1 MFRRNKIAQAILIAT
16 ATSAATTSH
25 AAGYLEE
32 VVVTSTKSFESMQDV
47 AISVQAMGEEK
58 LEELNIAN
66 FDDYIKYLPGVNAG
80 GRGPGQSTI
89 FIRGMATD
97 SSDQTSVEIGAPVP
111 NVALYLDE
119 QPVSS
124 TGRNLDVYAADL
136 ERVEVLPGPQG
147 TLFGAS
153 SQAGTVRL
161 ITNKPVINEL
171 SGGFDASYST
181 TKHGEPSTSVEAVIN
196 LPVIEDKMAVRA
208 VIYNAKE
215 GGYIDNVLGEA
226 TFDANSASFPNK
238 DLSDGEAPYGNPTTT
253 TVNNNSLVE
262 DDFNDTLYS
271 GMRLSVAYSV
281 NDDWDVLLQ
290 YMNQTLEVDGVF
302 DHAPSSLADHDP
314 SSRIAGD
321 LKVQRFFRDELKDEF
336 QQYGITVNGHI
347 DDFDLVYA
355 GSYLDR
361 EVNNSFDYT
370 SYAKEGEFAYYYLC
384 KGTTI
389 GSYYEYVSCGS
400 PVQGVMG
407 LIENT
412 RQTHE
417 FRFSYTG
424 ERLRTVAGIYYDDAE
439 TGVDTQFV
447 TPESINLG
455 FALNEPNK
463 DSTHFKSGARPAGT
477 IYINDAIRSEEQL
490 AAFGEISY
498 DIIPELF
505 SATVGLRYYHIESK
519 LVGSANFANI
529 DFGSGNNHITYDPV
543 TGESQNGYDYDLIS
557 APDSPLR
564 EHDYVPKLTLQLT
577 PTDDALIYYTYSEG
591 FRPGGFNRVDGVP
604 TTYVSDT
611 VISQEI
617 GWKLDMLDGSLRF
630 NGAIYHIDWS
640 DMQSGVLDL
649 GFSVVTFVANSADA
663 KIDGI
668 EADLSYAATDQLT
681 LFASF
686 SYNIAELDSDSP
698 NLDSDGNPT
707 FIAKGEQLA
716 LAPELQYNLRA
727 RYEWDVGNNSA
738 YSQIIYSYTDEQ
750 YSSVVLADRFKQD
763 SYIGVDASIGMK
775 IDDSV
780 TVELFGE
787 NLTDERAE
795 LFINSLDTDLRI
807 TTNRPRTIGVK
818 VGYDF

>member
-1 MFRRNKIAQAILIAT
+1 MFRRNKIAQAVLLAT
-16 ATSAATTSH
+16 ATTAAAHSH

-47 AISVQAMGEEK
+47 AISVQAMGEQK
-58 LEELNIAN
+58 LKELNIAN

-80 GRGPGQSTI
+80 GRGPGQSSI
-89 FIRGMATD
+89 FIRGMSTD

-181 TKHGEPSTSVEAVIN
+181 TKNGEPSTSVEAVIN

-208 VIYNAKE
+208 VVYNAKE
-215 GGYIDNVLGEA
+215 GGYIDNVYGEA
-226 TFDANSASFPNK
+226 TFDENSDYFPNQ
-238 DLSDGEAPYGNPTTT
+238 PGNRPTTT

-271 GMRLSVAYSV
+271 GMRIGVAYSV
-281 NDDWDVLLQ
+281 NDDWDVLFN
-290 YMNQTLEVDGVF
+290 YMTQSLEVDGVF
-302 DHAPSSLADHDP
+302 DHAPNSLKDHDP
-314 SSRIAGD
+314 SARTAGD
-321 LKVQRFFRDELKDEF
+321 LQVQRFFRDELKDEF
-336 QQYGITVNGHI
+336 QQYGLTINGHI

-370 SYAKEGEFAYYYLC
+370 SYAKEGSYSAYYLC
-384 KGTTI
+384 KYDGTTEL
-389 GSYYEYVSCGS
+389 YTSCGS
-400 PVQGVMG
+400 PVQGVVG

-417 FRFSYTG
+417 FRFSYNG

-439 TGVDTQFV
+439 TGVDTQFINA
-447 TPESINLG
+447 ESIQVG
-455 FALNEPNK
+455 FAQNGPITG
-463 DSTHFKSGARPAGT
+463 STHFKDGLRPPGT
-477 IYINDAIRSEEQL
+477 IFINDAIRTEEQI
-490 AAFGEISY
+490 AVFGEISY
-498 DIIPELF
+498 DFVPDLF
-505 SATVGLRYYHIESK
+505 SATFGARAYDIESN
-519 LVGSANFANI
+519 LLGSSSFASFDVN
-529 DFGSGNNHITYDPV
+529 DQFGRNYDEIGKDVAPLKEE
-543 TGESQNGYDYDLIS
+543 GE
-557 APDSPLR
+557 
-564 EHDYVPKLTLQLT
+564 VFKLTLRYT
-577 PTDDALIYYTYSEG
+577 PTEDILLYYTYSEG
-591 FRPGGFNRVDGVP
+591 FRPGGINRNAAA
-604 TTYVSDT
+604 TLTYETDEV
-611 VISQEI
+611 VSQEI
-617 GWKLDMLDGSLRF
+617 GWKMDLLDGSLRI
-630 NGAIYHIDWS
+630 NGSAYHIAWD
-640 DMQSGVLDL
+640 DMQVAILDINDFGVL
-649 GFSVVTFVANSADA
+649 TFVENAGDSEIIGVEGD
-663 KIDGI
+663 I
-668 EADLSYAATDQLT
+668 SYAPTDQLT

-686 SYNIAELDSDSP
+686 SYNDTEMVSS
-698 NLDSDGNPT
+698 PT
-707 FIAKGEQLA
+707 FTDGAGNGLFIEKGSQLA

-727 RYEWDVGNNSA
+727 RYEWEVGKNSA
-738 YSQIIYSYTDEQ
+738 YSQIIYSYTDDQ
-750 YSSVVLADRFKQD
+750 YSSNVIDDRFKQD
-763 SYIGVDASIGMK
+763 SYFGVDASIGMRVN
-775 IDDSV
+775 DNV
-780 TVELFGE
+780 NVELFAE

-795 LFINSLDTDLRI
+795 LFINSLDADLRV